1 MTTTLSPNSRGPF
14 TLHYAI
20 WPFFGLISLMA
31 MVWLLVY
38 ISTIVAR
45 RQKPKV
51 EQLNTISLYVTQDT
65 SIAGGNGSSTVI
77 SPADV

>member
-1 MTTTLSPNSRGPF
+1 
-14 TLHYAI
+14 
-20 WPFFGLISLMA
+20 MA